1 LKGPHSYFPTV
12 ACRFLALQKINPL
25 ESPCASASVKKQQHA
40 HTRNENNP
48 RSRRQIE
55 DQSRAAEVAVWR
67 KVSAFLQDVQL
78 TEGLSLRAL
87 FNDLDVNHDNVVT
100 PEEFVKRMHT
110 QKIFKV

>member
-1 LKGPHSYFPTV
+1 
-12 ACRFLALQKINPL
+12 
-25 ESPCASASVKKQQHA
+25 
-40 HTRNENNP
+40 
-48 RSRRQIE
+48 
-55 DQSRAAEVAVWR
+55 VAVWR